1 VTPDDIH
8 NLAHVLTGLDQ
19 RVTMLASALRGMRDH
34 ETLVIETIV
43 IPASG
48 VVDRDWQVEY
58 HAVAVTS
65 QSTQAVTLS
74 SSPSASSAPPSGV
87 GVAVIGPNR
96 CGVFNLCGYS
106 LSVYGKPG
114 DTVTLEVLAKPQ
126 PPAWGA

>member
-1 VTPDDIH
+1 
-8 NLAHVLTGLDQ
+8 
-19 RVTMLASALRGMRDH
+19 
-34 ETLVIETIV
+34 
-43 IPASG
+43 

-65 QSTQAVTLS
+65 QSTAAVTLS
-74 SSPSASSAPPSGV
+74 AASSYASAPASGV
-87 GVAVIGPNR
+87 GVAVVGPNR
-96 CGVFNLCGYS
+96 CGVFNLTGYA